1 MTITSMAS
9 APVPHSSHEG
19 HSFRLIPEGMA
30 HTVLMLWITG
40 MAVILAGQDDHPA
53 VHSRLLEIKSFLYVF
68 GLLAVLSAAGC
79 HIYRRCRRIRPL
91 LSSAVTT
98 FCVAAFMLGLLSCL
112 LYAGLTASYAPPDSA
127 LSKLEI
133 PSVYIHE
140 FSAAALVFSLVL
152 PLGLLSL
159 AASLQASRNH
169 VPGIKDI
176 LAVLWCLLV
185 PFLCIFLLRSP
196 EGDEKSSSAPLHKQK
211 LPMKKKA
218 SSFIRG
224 LPPHHENTFFP
235 LNGARTAPV
244 ARSQDS

>member
-1 MTITSMAS
+1 MAS

-30 HTVLMLWITG
+30 PYRADALDNGNGRDPCW
-40 MAVILAGQDDHPA
+40 AGRSSGCPFPA
-53 VHSRLLEIKSFLYVF
+53 FGKSNLFSTSSGCWPFSPLRV
-68 GLLAVLSAAGC
+68 AISIAAAC
-79 HIYRRCRRIRPL
+79 RIRPL

-98 FCVAAFMLGLLSCL
+98 FAWPPLCLGLLSFL

-218 SSFIRG
+218 SRFSFADSLRIMKT
-224 LPPHHENTFFP
+224 PFF
-235 LNGARTAPV
+235 R
-244 ARSQDS
+244 

>member
-98 FCVAAFMLGLLSCL
+98 FCVAAFMLGLLSFL
-112 LYAGLTASYAPPDSA
+112 LYAGLTAPCPNWKFPPFTSMN
-127 LSKLEI
+127 S
-133 PSVYIHE
+133 PRQPWW
-140 FSAAALVFSLVL
+140 FSLVL

>member
-98 FCVAAFMLGLLSCL
+98 FCVAAFMLGLLSFL

-127 LSKLEI
+127 LSELEI

-140 FSAAALVFSLVL
+140 FSAAALVVQ
-152 PLGLLSL
+152 LGS
-159 AASLQASRNH
+159 S
-169 VPGIKDI
+169 PGP
-176 LAVLWCLLV
+176 
-185 PFLCIFLLRSP
+185 PFLGRFSSGLQKSCPRNKRHSGGLVVSARS
-196 EGDEKSSSAPLHKQK
+196 
-211 LPMKKKA
+211 LPVY
-218 SSFIRG
+218 
-224 LPPHHENTFFP
+224 LPPP
-235 LNGARTAPV
+235 LPGRGRKKQFGTSSQAETSNEEKGLKFHSRTPSA
-244 ARSQDS
+244 S

>member
-1 MTITSMAS
+1 MPVSPETGWQHPPTSRGDSADASPLRAESDPESVERVSHMGQMTLSEFQVSPFQGIMCVN
-9 APVPHSSHEG
+9 APVTLSSP
-19 HSFRLIPEGMA
+19 LNN
-30 HTVLMLWITG
+30 L
-40 MAVILAGQDDHPA
+40 VI
-53 VHSRLLEIKSFLYVF
+53 SRLFN
-68 GLLAVLSAAGC
+68 LLQPISTLFNYLC
-79 HIYRRCRRIRPL
+79 L
-91 LSSAVTT
+91 VT
-98 FCVAAFMLGLLSCL
+98 
-112 LYAGLTASYAPPDSA
+112 
-127 LSKLEI
+127 
-133 PSVYIHE
+133 
-140 FSAAALVFSLVL
+140 
-152 PLGLLSL
+152 
-159 AASLQASRNH
+159 LQASRNH